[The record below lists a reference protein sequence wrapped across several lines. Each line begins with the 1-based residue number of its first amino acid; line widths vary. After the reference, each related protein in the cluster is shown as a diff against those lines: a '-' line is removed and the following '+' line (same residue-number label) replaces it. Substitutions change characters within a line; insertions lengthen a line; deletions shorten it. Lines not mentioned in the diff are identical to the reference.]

1 MATTRRLLP
10 WTAAPAALCITSRLG
25 CDRTRETAQDTSQ
38 KEGAIMTGLIL
49 QSEAFSQN
57 QTVPRKYSG
66 EGDDVSP
73 PLTWSGLPDGTKEL
87 ALIMDDPDAPA
98 GTWVHWVIYKI
109 PADAEGLSEGI
120 STSMQ
125 VSSPAG
131 ALQGKNSWNK
141 IGYGGPAPPPG
152 HGLHHYHFK
161 LYALDVKL
169 NLDPGASKQALLG
182 AMQGHILAQGELVGT
197 YQR

>member
-1 MATTRRLLP
+1 
-10 WTAAPAALCITSRLG
+10 
-25 CDRTRETAQDTSQ
+25 
-38 KEGAIMTGLIL
+38 MTQLTL
-49 QSEAFSQN
+49 QSETFSQN
-57 QTVPRKYSG
+57 QAVPRKYSG
-66 EGDDVSP
+66 EGDDISP
-73 PLTWSGLPDGTKEL
+73 PLTWSDVPDGTKEL

-109 PADAEGLSEGI
+109 PADSGGLSEGI
-120 STSMQ
+120 PTSAQ

-131 ALQGKNSWNK
+131 ALQGKNSGNK

-169 NLDPGASKQALLG
+169 GLDSGASKQSLLG